1 MNGLFSHSALRW
13 LVHAHTAIRS
23 LSLPSSMH
31 SNRSPSRSPTP
42 EGDTVKVG
50 KLTKNVTASHLE
62 EIFDVYGKI
71 LDIDLP
77 IDKKSES
84 IL

>member
-1 MNGLFSHSALRW
+1 
-13 LVHAHTAIRS
+13 
-23 LSLPSSMH
+23 MH

-84 IL
+84 TL